1 MQRQQPPKH
10 IGDGRYFEDVNQ
22 GMLLKERIREPLYSK
37 KSFAVT
43 ASQTVPFFRDHTSS
57 NVLATNLV
65 ANGQM
70 PSTQKF
76 ELEGFSVRL
85 EYGMA
90 KADVL
95 KFYNKSVLIFRTHD
109 KTYLKV
115 PMMVVPSGGGL
126 TGLASLDGNASAV
139 EFVELAN
146 GIPSPASYYPIWRA
160 GKGNRPTPIILT
172 PQQLFEV
179 EIQTVAGSDFSSTFE
194 ATVFMHG
201 QRSRESS

>member
-1 MQRQQPPKH
+1 MQRQQPKH

-37 KSFAVT
+37 KSFAVS
-43 ASQTVPFFRDHTSS
+43 ANQTVPFFRDHTSS
-57 NVLATNLV
+57 NILATNLV

-85 EYGMA
+85 EYGMD
-90 KADVL
+90 KDDVI
-95 KFYNKSVLIFRTHD
+95 KFYNKAALVFRTHD

-115 PMMVVPSGGGL
+115 PMIVVPSGGGL
-126 TGLASLDGNASAV
+126 TGLASLDGNASAA
-139 EFVELAN
+139 EFIELSN
-146 GIPSPASYYPIWRA
+146 GIPAPSSYYPIWRA
-160 GKGNRPTPIILT
+160 GKGGRPTPIILA

-179 EIQTVAGSDFSSTFE
+179 EIQTAAGSDFSATFE